1 MIGFAGWV
9 PWGADGKGL
18 RRGNV
23 RCSAEREDV
32 VIVGAGVSGLAAA
45 KLISEGR
52 SDLSMTILEKSDD
65 VGGRIRSDVVDGYI
79 LDRGFQVFI
88 EAYPQQGELLDYEQL
103 DLKPFLPGALVYCEG
118 AHHLVSDPLRRIQDT
133 PESLVSPVGTFMD
146 KARVALLRTKIANL
160 PLDRIL
166 QRDECTTAEYLRKEG
181 FTSSMIDRFFSPFY
195 QGIFL
200 APLEEQSS
208 RMFEYVFRMFLSAPA
223 SLPSKG
229 IGAVTQH
236 LAAPSKDKIQLNT
249 GVKSISMN
257 ESGGGTVETEDGQ
270 RIEAKVIVV
279 AADPPTA
286 SALLGDRIEP
296 TKPRGCASLYF
307 ASDQPPPISKP
318 ILFLNGEG
326 RSAGVVGNTCFP
338 SSVSASYAP
347 EGKTLVSTTVIGDDI
362 HRSEAELER
371 LVKSHMTE
379 WWGSD
384 HVNQWTHLRTY
395 KIPYSQ
401 NAQNV
406 PFSASKGVEV
416 RTTWNRLSLMC
427 VALA

>member
-166 QRDECTTAEYLRKEG
+166 QRY
-181 FTSSMIDRFFSPFY
+181 
-195 QGIFL
+195 
-200 APLEEQSS
+200 
-208 RMFEYVFRMFLSAPA
+208 
-223 SLPSKG
+223 
-229 IGAVTQH
+229 
-236 LAAPSKDKIQLNT
+236 
-249 GVKSISMN
+249 
-257 ESGGGTVETEDGQ
+257 
-270 RIEAKVIVV
+270 
-279 AADPPTA
+279 
-286 SALLGDRIEP
+286 
-296 TKPRGCASLYF
+296 
-307 ASDQPPPISKP
+307 
-318 ILFLNGEG
+318 
-326 RSAGVVGNTCFP
+326 
-338 SSVSASYAP
+338 
-347 EGKTLVSTTVIGDDI
+347 GK
-362 HRSEAELER
+362 A
-371 LVKSHMTE
+371 
-379 WWGSD
+379 
-384 HVNQWTHLRTY
+384 
-395 KIPYSQ
+395 
-401 NAQNV
+401 
-406 PFSASKGVEV
+406 
-416 RTTWNRLSLMC
+416 
-427 VALA
+427 